1 MSRHLPILAVQAA
14 PVAWDV
20 EATFAKFDS
29 EMRTLLQNF
38 PQTRMLVYPE
48 LYLAALGP
56 LASAAPPTWSQ
67 ETIAEDI
74 PGPMTDRLCALAREL
89 GVWLVPGSFYER
101 GENGAVYNTA
111 IAVSPRGE
119 IVAHYRKCFPWRPW
133 ESVAAGGQFVVFDV
147 DEVGRAGLMI
157 CYDGWFPEV
166 ARHLAWM
173 GAEVI
178 FQVTAT
184 ATADRDQELVLA
196 RANAIVNQVWLVN
209 VNMGGRPGPGRSII
223 VDPEGHVVQ
232 LAGDGEE
239 YQTEVLDLDAA
250 ARVRH
255 YGSVG
260 MNRLW
265 KQIAEEGPD
274 IPLPLYGGSFA
285 PLATAMAEGR
295 PAARAEAPS
304 AE

>member
-20 EATFAKFDS
+20 EHTWTKFES
-29 EMRTLLQNF
+29 ETRELMRMF
-38 PQTRMLVYPE
+38 SQTRLLVYPE
-48 LYLAALGP
+48 LYLSALGP
-56 LASAAPPTWSQ
+56 PASSPPSNWSQ
-67 ETIAEDI
+67 EAIAEPV
-74 PGPMTDRLCALAREL
+74 PGEMTRRLCALAREL
-89 GVWLVPGSFYER
+89 EVWLIPGSFYER
-101 GENGAVYNTA
+101 AESGAVYNTA
-111 IAVSPRGE
+111 VAISPSGE
-119 IVAHYRKCFPWRPW
+119 IAAHYRKCFPWRPW
-133 ESVAAGGQFVVFDV
+133 ESVAAGREFVVFDI
-147 DEVGRAGLMI
+147 DGIGRAGLMI

-166 ARHLAWM
+166 SRHLAWM

-196 RANAIVNQVWLVN
+196 RANAIVNQVWMVN

-250 ARVRH
+250 TRVRR

-260 MNRLW
+260 MSRLW
-265 KQIAEEGPD
+265 KQIAEEGPALE
-274 IPLPLYGGSFA
+274 LPMYGGSFA
-285 PLATAMAEGR
+285 SV
-295 PAARAEAPS
+295 PAHDSEEARTPVEAPS
-304 AE
+304 

>member
-14 PVAWDV
+14 PVEWDV
-20 EATFAKFDS
+20 DRTWAKFES
-29 EMRTLLQNF
+29 ETRELLRMF
-38 PQTRMLVYPE
+38 PQTRLLVYPE
-48 LYLAALGP
+48 LYLSALGP
-56 LASAAPPTWSQ
+56 PASTAPPSWSQ
-67 ETIAEDI
+67 DAIAESV
-74 PGPMTDRLCALAREL
+74 PGAMTDRICALAREL
-89 GVWLVPGSFYER
+89 EVWLVPGSFYER
-101 GENGAVYNTA
+101 SEGGAIYNTA
-111 IAVSPRGE
+111 VAVSPRGE

-133 ESVAAGGQFVVFDV
+133 ESVAAGREFVVFDL
-147 DEVGRAGLMI
+147 DGVGRAGLMI

-196 RANAIVNQVWLVN
+196 RANAIVNQVWVVN

-223 VDPEGHVVQ
+223 VDPEGHIVQ

-250 ARVRH
+250 ARVQR

-265 KQIAEEGPD
+265 KQIAEEGPGLE
-274 IPLPLYGGSFA
+274 LPLYGGSFA
-285 PLATAMAEGR
+285 AF
-295 PAARAEAPS
+295 AARFSEGEPASVEVPS
-304 AE
+304 RT

>member
-1 MSRHLPILAVQAA
+1 MMSRYLPIVAVQAA

-20 EATFAKFDS
+20 EATWAKFES
-29 EMRTLLQNF
+29 ETRKLRSMF
-38 PQTRMLVYPE
+38 WQTRLLVYPE
-48 LYLAALGP
+48 LYLSALGP
-56 LASAAPPTWSQ
+56 PASTPPPSWSQ
-67 ETIAEDI
+67 DAVAETV
-74 PGPMTDRLCALAREL
+74 PGGLTARLCALAREL
-89 GVWLVPGSFYER
+89 EVWLVPGSFYER
-101 GENGAVYNTA
+101 SEDGDVYNTA
-111 IAVSPRGE
+111 IAVSPLGE
-119 IVAHYRKCFPWRPW
+119 IAARYRKCFPWRPW
-133 ESVAAGGQFVVFDV
+133 ESVAAGREFVVFDV
-147 DEVGRAGLMI
+147 DGIGRAGLMI

-173 GAEVI
+173 GADVI

-196 RANAIVNQVWLVN
+196 RANAIVNQVWVVN

-250 ARVRH
+250 TRVQR

-265 KQIAEEGPD
+265 KQIAEEGPGRE
-274 IPLPLYGGSFA
+274 LPLYGGSFA
-285 PLATAMAEGR
+285 SVAPRFALGEATPVEV
-295 PAARAEAPS
+295 PS
-304 AE
+304 P